1 MRAPRSTR
9 TAVDRTASLAQHLSA
24 RMSSTNAPTGGQ
36 QTESLVLLRSD
47 GPVRTL
53 VLDRPSA
60 LNALSE
66 TMTDQLRTHIEVRR
80 RFARSR

>member
-1 MRAPRSTR
+1 
-9 TAVDRTASLAQHLSA
+9 
-24 RMSSTNAPTGGQ
+24 MSSTNAPTGGQ
-36 QTESLVLLRSD
+36 QTEGPVLLRSD

-66 TMTDQLRTHIEVRR
+66 TMIDQLRTHIEVRR
-80 RFARSR
+80 RLARPR